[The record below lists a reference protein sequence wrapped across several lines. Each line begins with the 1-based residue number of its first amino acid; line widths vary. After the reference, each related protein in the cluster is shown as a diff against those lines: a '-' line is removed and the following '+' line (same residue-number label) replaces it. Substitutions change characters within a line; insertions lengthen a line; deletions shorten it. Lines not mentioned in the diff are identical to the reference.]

1 MQFVWLIDGLSKLFV
16 RFEELCVPVGARC
29 VTFDEINNVQL
40 ANHTSIALLIS
51 LIMDAEK
58 IETDEC
64 GNRVLISSQTVP
76 CLACVKQ

>member
-1 MQFVWLIDGLSKLFV
+1 M
-16 RFEELCVPVGARC
+16 
-29 VTFDEINNVQL
+29 TFDEINNVQL